1 MVDRPWTVVAPPVGD
16 REYLALITHL
26 PLKRFRMITRFLR
39 YSGAISRQ
47 LEATHGLLG
56 FSFRAK
62 ILARDFYTLSV
73 WEDGPALDDF
83 VRAEPHRGTMGTM
96 RPHMAETKFVRWT
109 VKGSG
114 VPPSWQEALEVLRTG

>member
-39 YSGAISRQ
+39 ISGAISRQ
-47 LEATHGLLG
+47 LEATHGLMG

-62 ILARDFYTLSV
+62 ILARDFYTLSA
-73 WEDGPALDDF
+73 WEDEQALDDF
-83 VRAEPHRGTMGTM
+83 VRAEPHRGAMGTM

-109 VKGSG
+109 LKGSE
-114 VPPSWQEALEVLRTG
+114 VPPSWREAIEVLRTG

>member
-1 MVDRPWTVVAPPVGD
+1 MVDHPWTVVAPPVGD

-39 YSGAISRQ
+39 FSGAISRQ
-47 LEATHGLLG
+47 LEATHGLMG

-62 ILARDFYTLSV
+62 ILARDFYTLSA
-73 WEDGPALDDF
+73 WEDEEALDDF
-83 VRAEPHRGTMGTM
+83 LRAEPHRGTMGTM

-109 VKGSG
+109 LKGSE
-114 VPPSWQEALEVLRTG
+114 VPPSWREAIEVLRTG

>member
-39 YSGAISRQ
+39 FSGAISRQ
-47 LEATHGLLG
+47 LEGTHGLLG

-73 WEDGPALDDF
+73 WEDEQALDDF

-109 VKGSG
+109 LKGSE
-114 VPPSWQEALEVLRTG
+114 VPPSWREAIEVLRTG

>member
-1 MVDRPWTVVAPPVGD
+1 MVDHPWTVVAPPVGD

-39 YSGAISRQ
+39 FSGAISRQ
-47 LEATHGLLG
+47 LEGTHGLLG

-73 WEDGPALDDF
+73 WEDEQALDDF

-109 VKGSG
+109 LKGSE
-114 VPPSWQEALEVLRTG
+114 VPPSWREAIEVLRTG

>member
-39 YSGAISRQ
+39 FSGAISRQ
-47 LEATHGLLG
+47 LEATHGLMG

-62 ILARDFYTLSV
+62 ILARDFYTLSA
-73 WEDGPALDDF
+73 WEDEQALDDF

-109 VKGSG
+109 LKGSE
-114 VPPSWQEALEVLRTG
+114 VPPSWREAIEVLRTG